1 MMVHVC
7 EECGSV
13 RTYVYSVCTYVY
25 SVCTYVYSV
34 CTNVSAS
41 YHSIHMYVLHIIPV
55 NADHCD
61 WRGDLGIGEYL
72 NLHSILSVPPPPS
85 RHSPSC
91 IPMCMHRNTY
101 VYTCNISAQYNL
113 LSKYPG

>member
-1 MMVHVC
+1 MC

-34 CTNVSAS
+34 CTYVYSVCTYVYSVCTNVSVS
-41 YHSIHMYVLHIIPV
+41 YHGIHMYVLHIIPV

-61 WRGDLGIGEYL
+61 WRGDLGMGEYL
-72 NLHSILSVPPPPS
+72 NVHSILSIPPPPS

-91 IPMCMHRNTY
+91 IPMQCVCMCIHT
-101 VYTCNISAQYNL
+101 L
-113 LSKYPG
+113 H

>member
-13 RTYVYSVCTYVY
+13 R
-25 SVCTYVYSV
+25 TYVYSV

-55 NADHCD
+55 NADHCG
-61 WRGDLGIGEYL
+61 WRGDLGMGVCL
-72 NLHSILSVPPPPS
+72 NLHSILSIPPPPS

-91 IPMCMHRNTY
+91 IPMHVYAC
-101 VYTCNISAQYNL
+101 VYTLYISAQYNL
-113 LSKYPG
+113 LSEYLG